1 MIKDFLGL
9 GLGVSQLIIGI
20 IALQTLCIFLFL
32 IFLHRGMI
40 LILQN
45 GLMEL
50 DNKIASAIQNLM
62 SGEFDLPDPINP
74 MQQMI
79 MSFIQQKMKPIPDQ
93 EIMIKDAKGK
103 FKGA

>member
-40 LILQN
+40 LILQK

-50 DNKIASAIQNLM
+50 DN
-62 SGEFDLPDPINP
+62 
-74 MQQMI
+74 
-79 MSFIQQKMKPIPDQ
+79 KPIPDQ

>member
-1 MIKDFLGL
+1 
-9 GLGVSQLIIGI
+9 
-20 IALQTLCIFLFL
+20 
-32 IFLHRGMI
+32 MI
-40 LILQN
+40 LILQK